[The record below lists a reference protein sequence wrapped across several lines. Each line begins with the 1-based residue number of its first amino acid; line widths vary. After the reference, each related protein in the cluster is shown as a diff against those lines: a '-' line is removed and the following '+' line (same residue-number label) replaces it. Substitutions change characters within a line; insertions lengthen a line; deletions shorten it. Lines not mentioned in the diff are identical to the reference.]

1 MADVLDVWVPKAC
14 TLPTVERPLRLQEFD
29 DVFSTVLRGQERV
42 SPHVLRWVFDP
53 AAEVMLRDLTA
64 RESECCSFF
73 RFSFASSG
81 ADSLEVTVTV
91 PSSQVAVLDAL
102 ETRSAAGCR
111 R

>member
-1 MADVLDVWVPKAC
+1 MADVLDVWVPQAC

-29 DVFSTVLRGQERV
+29 EVFSTVLRGQERV

-53 AAEVMLRDLTA
+53 AAEAVLRDLTV

-73 RFSFASSG
+73 VFDIVDG
-81 ADSLEVTVTV
+81 AAGLVVEVTV

-102 ETRSAAGCR
+102 ETRSAAGSQR
-111 R
+111 